1 MDQGKVCAFT
11 GHRPEHL
18 PWGENECDP
27 RCLDL
32 KSRMAEA
39 VERAYADGFR
49 HFICGMARGADHYF
63 CETVI
68 KLRLRHSDIVLE
80 AAVPYQK
87 HGQNWNTQDFCR
99 YQNLLGQ
106 CDMETLVQREY
117 NHFCMHR
124 RDMYLVDHAT
134 RLIAV
139 FNGDP
144 SGGGTLF
151 TLNYA
156 LTQDVQTDILEV

>member
-1 MDQGKVCAFT
+1 MDRGIICAFT

-18 PWGENECDP
+18 PWGENEQDS

-32 KSRMAEA
+32 KRRLDSAL
-39 VERAYADGFR
+39 ERAYEDGFR
-49 HFICGMARGADHYF
+49 HFISGMARGADWYF
-63 CETVI
+63 CEAVI
-68 KLRLRHSDIVLE
+68 ALRERHPEVVLE
-80 AAVPYQK
+80 AAVPFAK
-87 HGQNWNTQDFCR
+87 HGQNWEERDLLR
-99 YQNLLGQ
+99 YQSLLDQ

-117 NHFCMHR
+117 SSFCMHR
-124 RDMYLVDHAT
+124 RDIYLVEHAS

-156 LTQDVQTDILEV
+156 LTQGVQTDILEV